1 MLTGTCLQSIGPLKR
16 IRPDNLHFPSVIRLI
31 IETRNPQADPQAHA
45 RMLATTSAFRSESP
59 VFCISTVTAID
70 IALRELIY
78 ATLDDG
84 SMPCDEPWPKDN
96 VALFKRWMD
105 EGMAA

>member
-1 MLTGTCLQSIGPLKR
+1 
-16 IRPDNLHFPSVIRLI
+16 
-31 IETRNPQADPQAHA
+31 
-45 RMLATTSAFRSESP
+45 MLATTSAFRSESP

-96 VALFKRWMD
+96 VALFTRWMD

>member
-1 MLTGTCLQSIGPLKR
+1 
-16 IRPDNLHFPSVIRLI
+16 
-31 IETRNPQADPQAHA
+31 
-45 RMLATTSAFRSESP
+45 MLATTSAFRSESP

-84 SMPCDEPWPKDN
+84 SMPCDEPWPKEN